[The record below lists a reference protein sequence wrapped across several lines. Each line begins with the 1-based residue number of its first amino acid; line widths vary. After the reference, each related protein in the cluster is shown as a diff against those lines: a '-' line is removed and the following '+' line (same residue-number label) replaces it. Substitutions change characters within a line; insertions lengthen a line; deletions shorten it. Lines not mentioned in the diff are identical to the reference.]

1 MANHLRRQIR
11 DAAAALIAAGATAAG
26 SRVYAGRRT
35 PLATAS
41 LPAVCV
47 FTDDE
52 EVEVLSIHGP
62 HKQQRTIRLA
72 VRLLAADGATAP
84 QDALDALSVQVEAL
98 LGAAGALSTVCRA
111 LSLSSAAF
119 EPAEETAGAVEA
131 LTLSYVATVTAA
143 ANAPDVLT

>member
-11 DAAAALIAAGATAAG
+11 DAAAALIAGGATAAG

-35 PLATAS
+35 PLATSS

-62 HKQQRTIRLA
+62 ELQQRNVRMAIRCY
-72 VRLLAADGATAP
+72 AADGATAP

-98 LGAAGALSTVCRA
+98 LGAAGVLASVSRSV
-111 LSLSSAAF
+111 SLESAAF

-131 LTLSYVATVTAA
+131 LTLTYRVIATCA